1 MQKIN
6 RRSLRNALETIDQ
19 LIISLNDQQQKLI
32 LKNHNNLIKRLTQK
46 NNGKFCV
53 CTLNMISRNISLLS

>member
-6 RRSLRNALETIDQ
+6 RRSLRNALETNDQ

-46 NNGKFCV
+46 NNAKFCV